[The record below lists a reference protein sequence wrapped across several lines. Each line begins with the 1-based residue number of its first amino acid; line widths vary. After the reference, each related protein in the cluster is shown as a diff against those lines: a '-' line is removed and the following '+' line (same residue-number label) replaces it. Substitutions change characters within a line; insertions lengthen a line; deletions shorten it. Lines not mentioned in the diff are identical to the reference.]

1 MATIGT
7 ISHSSYLNTP
17 RRSYLSMADFKND
30 FFTYTVTS
38 DKLTQI
44 TTGTLTPVTTDSLQT
59 PPGRLLR
66 ENGKK
71 LYPGGANPGINTYM
85 VGVYDP
91 VTFLNGFIDPNSY
104 TFTLANT
111 DKPYD
116 VIQATAGTLGTNPN
130 SAATYPNDLAPPVLT
145 NGDII
150 AKGIISTIGS
160 IMTNTNIFAQGT
172 ISATGHIVTDSYLSS
187 GTACYVGTSLTAQ
200 QNIVNAGYVSTSHL
214 YVNATGGTGFAT
226 AGTINAS
233 TGIHTNPFTRITVT
247 NVACS
252 PTSKIFV
259 TRGST
264 VLSPAGSAISVENL
278 GTNTFT
284 IVSFV
289 GVSAENAANT
299 FNWFVVN

>member
-1 MATIGT
+1 MKAF
-7 ISHSSYLNTP
+7 N
-17 RRSYLSMADFKND
+17 ND
-30 FFTYTVTS
+30 FFSYSTNFNPF
-38 DKLTQI
+38 TQQ
-44 TTGTLTPVTTDSLQT
+44 TTGTLQPVTTDPALT
-59 PPGRLLR
+59 PPARLLK

-71 LYPGGANPGINTYM
+71 LYPGAANPGVNTYM

-91 VTFLNGFIDPNSY
+91 VSFLSGYIDPNSY

-130 SAATYPNDLAPPVLT
+130 SGATYLNDLAPPILT

-150 AKGIISTIGS
+150 AKGMISTIGG
-160 IMTNTNIFAQGT
+160 ITTNSNIFALGNIQAASY
-172 ISATGHIVTDSYLSS
+172 IATNSYLSS
-187 GTACYVGTSLTAQ
+187 GTALFVGTSLTAQ
-200 QNIVNAGYVSTSHL
+200 QNIQNLGFVSTSRL
-214 YVNATGGTGFAT
+214 FVNATGGTGFAT
-226 AGTINAS
+226 TGTVDAS

-252 PTSKIFV
+252 ATSKIFV
-259 TRGST
+259 TRGFNCT
-264 VLSPAGSAISVENL
+264 GTIGSAISVENL

-284 IVSFV
+284 IVTQS
-289 GVSAENAANT
+289 GVNPETTTNT